1 MSSEQAQDNLEFN
14 SDHETIIYLL
24 KQGIEVEKLHLE
36 YLESLQSDT
45 LDSFVKIMKGERFLT
60 MLITSRWPK

>member
-36 YLESLQSDT
+36 YLEMMQSDT

-60 MLITSRWPK
+60 MLISSGWPK